1 MMQDNGLIRS
11 FIQPNVFEK
20 FKTVGPE
27 LSEYDME
34 IDMFIM
40 PIPHMVSF
48 STEHEVTTEDYD
60 KIKAV
65 VEHAYNITLDVSYEQ
80 MQTMSVY
87 DMMLLADKQCSSQS
101 EDVSKVDDEVTND
114 IVRDMDYI
122 RRALEIA
129 TEQGL
134 QTEMM
139 FSAMMYFS
147 GSEKC
152 TVLEAINAALC
163 DWDLPTI

>member
-1 MMQDNGLIRS
+1 
-11 FIQPNVFEK
+11 
-20 FKTVGPE
+20 
-27 LSEYDME
+27 ME

-65 VEHAYNITLDVSYEQ
+65 VEHAYNLTLDVSYEQ

-101 EDVSKVDDEVTND
+101 EDVSKFDEVTND
-114 IVRDMDYI
+114 IVCDMDYI

-139 FSAMMYFS
+139 FSAMMYFNS
-147 GSEKC
+147 SEKC